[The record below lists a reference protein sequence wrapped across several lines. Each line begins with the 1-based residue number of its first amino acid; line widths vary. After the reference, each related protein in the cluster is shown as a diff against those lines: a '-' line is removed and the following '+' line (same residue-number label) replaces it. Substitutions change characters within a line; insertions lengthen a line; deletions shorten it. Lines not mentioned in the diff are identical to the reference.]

1 MKENTAS
8 LDLVLDEALVADYLA
23 ENPDFFLRHPG
34 LLTRLR
40 LGHPERGTVSL
51 VERQLEL
58 ARGRSAQ
65 LEEEITALMAVAAHN
80 EQVARGC
87 HKLTLALVQAQDLA
101 ALQQTLEDGMGR
113 HLQLPLSR
121 LWLERELAETQLK
134 TLAKVRARL
143 QEGPY
148 FGRLSENERRALL
161 GARHDQAQSLAVLPL
176 RHQGRELGLWVVASS
191 DPGHFQP
198 DMDAL
203 LISQLCNI
211 LALRIAALHGR
222 PD

>member
-8 LDLVLDEALVADYLA
+8 ADLVLDENLVAEYLA
-23 ENPDFFLRHPG
+23 ENPDFFLRNPE
-34 LLTRLR
+34 LLGRLR
-40 LGHPERGTVSL
+40 LAHPDRGTVSL

-58 ARGRSAQ
+58 VRSRGSQ

-80 EQVARGC
+80 EQVAKGC
-87 HKLTLALVQAQDLA
+87 HQLTLALVQAQSLA
-101 ALQQTLEDGMGR
+101 AVKAVLEDGMGR

-121 LWLERELAETQLK
+121 LWLDSELAETQLK
-134 TLAKVRARL
+134 TLASVRQRL
-143 QEGPY
+143 SDGPY

-161 GARHDQAQSLAVLPL
+161 GSQHDQAQSLAVMPL
-176 RHQGRELGLWVVASS
+176 GHQGRQLGLWVVASK

-203 LISQLCNI
+203 LISQLCSI
-211 LALRIAALHGR
+211 LALRLAALHG